1 MRGCEGAR
9 EGGIECERA
18 MQVVDRGIRDVR
30 VCVRATHSVYAGSH
44 GQEEAAASAEFVE
57 EKQVLVGTCATTQG
71 VNVGAR
77 DAHCVA
83 GITNARSS
91 HTRIKHSIHQ
101 PGPKLGKMFSVISDS
116 LCNHGQQTGG
126 SADNDWV
133 HAHTRCGAVTDVAVV
148 EGLHSLAV
156 FFPFLQRM
164 NVGTSSHSL
173 LRYRPSNLRL
183 CSAEHAPAHRPSVAF
198 CRGTKHRRR
207 VAGRRCRPCRRS
219 TQRCA
224 GRGRA

>member
-1 MRGCEGAR
+1 MQGPRGVSGRCACKSSTGAF
-9 EGGIECERA
+9 GT
-18 MQVVDRGIRDVR
+18 
-30 VCVRATHSVYAGSH
+30 CVRATHSVYAGSH

-71 VNVGAR
+71 VNVVAR

-116 LCNHGQQTGG
+116 LCNHGQQTGS

-133 HAHTRCGAVTDVAVV
+133 HAYARWGGGYRCCGGRGPAFSR
-148 EGLHSLAV
+148 G
-156 FFPFLQRM
+156 FFPISATHECWHVVTFL
-164 NVGTSSHSL
+164 
-173 LRYRPSNLRL
+173 
-183 CSAEHAPAHRPSVAF
+183 VAISPLQLALIF
-198 CRGTKHRRR
+198 CR
-207 VAGRRCRPCRRS
+207 ARP
-219 TQRCA
+219 
-224 GRGRA
+224 RAPTFSCFLSGNETP

>member
-1 MRGCEGAR
+1 MSGRCKSSTGAFGTR
-9 EGGIECERA
+9 VC
-18 MQVVDRGIRDVR
+18 

-71 VNVGAR
+71 VNVGPR

-116 LCNHGQQTGG
+116 LCNHGQQTGS

-133 HAHTRCGAVTDVAVV
+133 HAYARWGGRLPMLRWSRACI
-148 EGLHSLAV
+148 LSR
-156 FFPFLQRM
+156 FF
-164 NVGTSSHSL
+164 SHF
-173 LRYRPSNLRL
+173 YN
-183 CSAEHAPAHRPSVAF
+183 A
-198 CRGTKHRRR
+198 
-207 VAGRRCRPCRRS
+207 
-219 TQRCA
+219 
-224 GRGRA
+224 